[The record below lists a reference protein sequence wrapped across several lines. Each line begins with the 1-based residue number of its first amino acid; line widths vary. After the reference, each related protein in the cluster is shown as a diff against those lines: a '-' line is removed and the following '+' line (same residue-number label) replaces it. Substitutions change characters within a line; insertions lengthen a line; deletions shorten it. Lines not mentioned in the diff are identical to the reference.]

1 MLLFVV
7 VCLLFVQIV
16 LDEAQMVE
24 GKGIRA
30 MKLMA
35 KVRGVNK
42 WCVSGTPI
50 QKGLKGNDITHVL
63 SFSST

>member
-1 MLLFVV
+1 
-7 VCLLFVQIV
+7 
-16 LDEAQMVE
+16 MVE

-30 MKLMA
+30 MELVA

-63 SFSST
+63 SFSSTYM